1 VLFYNSNTSRNL
13 LLVCFRFAVRSHDHV
28 VMVLVFIVFL
38 WKRWQI
44 SVCTTISSEVTFSRK
59 SENGFLDNKQKRK
72 LVYCK
77 ATEWL
82 ESGGFKKYF
91 EVFSSSRPIM
101 FSRVDLRIWGHW
113 NVDARHDSLG
123 FGFKKK
129 TVSHPNR
136 KSITVS
142 EVLPRQYGIKRKIS

>member
-1 VLFYNSNTSRNL
+1 MLFYNSKTARNL

-82 ESGGFKKYF
+82 ERGGFKKYILK
-91 EVFSSSRPIM
+91 FSLVVDPVC
-101 FSRVDLRIWGHW
+101 FFRVDLRFEGIETWMRGTTHW
-113 NVDARHDSLG
+113 DL
-123 FGFKKK
+123 
-129 TVSHPNR
+129 
-136 KSITVS
+136 
-142 EVLPRQYGIKRKIS
+142 VLKRKPFPIQTERVSPFLKSFHASTG